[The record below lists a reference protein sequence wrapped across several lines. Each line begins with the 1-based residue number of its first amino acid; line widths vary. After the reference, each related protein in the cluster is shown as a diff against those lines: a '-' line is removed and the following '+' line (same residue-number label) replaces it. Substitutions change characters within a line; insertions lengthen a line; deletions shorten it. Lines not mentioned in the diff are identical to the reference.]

1 MTNWRFRWEQIRVRE
16 RGSSGRAQWD
26 QVGPVGAWHG
36 GVDSGSDRRRE
47 NSLRRRGREVKAG
60 GTDYLLSP
68 MRKMQ
73 LQELDEGL
81 DQAVR
86 AVEMILKDGAA
97 KAMNEFNRRVS
108 GEAEDAPG
116 K

>member
-1 MTNWRFRWEQIRVRE
+1 M
-16 RGSSGRAQWD
+16 
-26 QVGPVGAWHG
+26 
-36 GVDSGSDRRRE
+36 
-47 NSLRRRGREVKAG
+47 KAG

-86 AVEMILKDGAA
+86 AVETILKDGAA